1 MSDAPSCLLATSVKV
16 PSSHGRYV
24 RLNVGGHLFY
34 TTLDT
39 LTKHEGSMLK
49 AMFSG
54 RMEVLMDSEGIDRD
68 ARNN

>member
-1 MSDAPSCLLATSVKV
+1 M
-16 PSSHGRYV
+16 